1 MQTNICCLLWILAL
15 RQVVLIPEEP
25 EDMWHVYNL
34 VSVGDSIKS
43 TTIR

>member
-1 MQTNICCLLWILAL
+1 MYGLIHAH

-25 EDMWHVYNL
+25 EDMWHAYNL
-34 VSVGDSIKS
+34 VTKGDSVKS